1 MSFLS
6 DFKAFA
12 MRGNVLDLSVAVVIG
27 TSFGKIVSSLV
38 DGVLMPVLGFLS
50 GGIDV
55 SDKVVQLGEVTIKWG
70 HFLQSVIDFTIISFA
85 IFMAIKL
92 IHVMHKQEEK
102 ALSTSPSEVGLLEE
116 IRDLLKAHHSEDADD
131 SIDRDR
137 CL

>member
-38 DGVLMPVLGFLS
+38 DGILMPVLGFLS

-55 SDKVVQLGEVTIKWG
+55 SDKVMKLGEVTIKWG

-85 IFMAIKL
+85 IFVAIKF
-92 IHVMHKQEEK
+92 IHIMHKQEEK
-102 ALSTSPSEVGLLEE
+102 MLSTSSSEVGLPEE
-116 IRDLLKAHHSEDADD
+116 IRDILKAHHAENHAAK
-131 SIDRDR
+131 
-137 CL
+137 